1 MRYKKYFF
9 LSFLACTSA
18 LSKAQETI
26 SDVIRDSLVLNT
38 KEKHTELLEAYINY
52 NKAKGDYRIQIVSGS
67 LATANE
73 TLKNLDKLFSG
84 WPNSIDFES
93 PSFRLRIGNF
103 KTRLEAERMLIAVR
117 KKYKNAVLLKP
128 QHIQKDQ

>member
-1 MRYKKYFF
+1 MRCKKFIFF
-9 LSFLACTSA
+9 TFLFCTLA
-18 LSKAQETI
+18 LSQAQETI
-26 SDVIRDSLVLNT
+26 SVIIKDSVVLNT
-38 KEKHTELLEAYINY
+38 KEKHAALLEAYISY

-73 TLKNLDKLFSG
+73 TLKNLDRSFSG

-103 KTRLEAERMLIAVR
+103 KTRLEAERMLIDVR

-128 QHIQKDQ
+128 QLVQNQQ